1 MVPIFDFAMFLKR
14 FMKIMF
20 ELLNRNL
27 FLELYFQIN
36 YIVHIIHIVCIFI
49 YYTIH
54 IPCTYKIVFKKL
66 H

>member
-14 FMKIMF
+14 FIKIMF

-36 YIVHIIHIVCIFI
+36 YTYCMYIHIL
-49 YYTIH
+49 YETYTMYI
-54 IPCTYKIVFKKL
+54 
-66 H
+66 